1 MDNPMHIEQGGFS
14 GRAGI
19 LQRVLPAYRLPFFDF
34 LARSSAGGLCV
45 AAGKPRPE
53 ESIHTSADVKIAQ
66 YYPLKNIHIGR
77 VSSPFYLCWQ
87 NGLTG
92 WLNEWQPDVLIIEAN
107 PRYISTRFAVNWM
120 HARQR
125 PVIGWGLGIQTASA
139 QKNDLHNKTLITA
152 RRPGRQRFLG
162 LFDAIIAYSNKGAR
176 EYQAAGFPED
186 KVYVAINAVSSKPI
200 GLAPERR
207 PDYKQ
212 RPAVLFVGRLQDRKQ
227 IDLLLNACATLPPE
241 IQPDLKIVGEGPAL
255 NTFRDLAEEIY
266 PRACFTGALH
276 GDELAN
282 AFREADLFVLPGTG
296 GLAVQEAMSYG
307 LPLIVAEGDGTQSDL
322 VRPENGWLVEENHV
336 NALHNTLLEALAD
349 AKRLRKMGTNS
360 YRIVQEEV
368 NIEMMSQVFIH
379 AMQKEIEARN

>member
-1 MDNPMHIEQGGFS
+1 
-14 GRAGI
+14 
-19 LQRVLPAYRLPFFDF
+19 
-34 LARSSAGGLCV
+34 
-45 AAGKPRPE
+45 
-53 ESIHTSADVKIAQ
+53 
-66 YYPLKNIHIGR
+66 
-77 VSSPFYLCWQ
+77 
-87 NGLTG
+87 
-92 WLNEWQPDVLIIEAN
+92 
-107 PRYISTRFAVNWM
+107 
-120 HARQR
+120 
-125 PVIGWGLGIQTASA
+125 
-139 QKNDLHNKTLITA
+139 
-152 RRPGRQRFLG
+152 
-162 LFDAIIAYSNKGAR
+162 
-176 EYQAAGFPED
+176 
-186 KVYVAINAVSSKPI
+186 
-200 GLAPERR
+200 
-207 PDYKQ
+207 
-212 RPAVLFVGRLQDRKQ
+212 LFVGRLQDRKQ
-227 IDLLLNACATLPPE
+227 IDLLLNACAALPPE

-282 AFREADLFVLPGTG
+282 AFREADLFVLPGTGGG